1 VVTSNSRWSFA
12 ALAVVFA
19 LLLWSLAFACYI
31 APGVATG
38 QQRAQD
44 TVYLLTTVAVGF
56 ALSCGFCGVV
66 TGLLRRVSERWRM
79 GLAAALL
86 VALILLHATIDLMMI
101 EHYLKAKVVLPDG
114 ARVSGQ
120 GLLFLNNLLM
130 LSPVY
135 LMYAVGLGFGL
146 SMRAVH
152 ERERRLAAA
161 LAEAQTA
168 QLAALR
174 LQINPHFLFNSL
186 NAVMS
191 LVGSGRNRDAEV
203 VVSRLAEFFR
213 ATLASE
219 PNAMASLEDELD
231 VVGAYL
237 EIEAARFG
245 ERLRVDIELPEG
257 LAGASVPHFLLQPL
271 VENAIKHGVAPSK
284 RPVTL
289 TVSAAAPNGRLR
301 LMVADDGAG
310 GAPGTAGEGV
320 GLRNV
325 AGRLKAHYGA
335 GAAVRAERLP
345 RGFRVELDLP
355 LAFVSEGR

>member
-1 VVTSNSRWSFA
+1 MTSNSRWSFT

-31 APGVATG
+31 APGIATG
-38 QQRAQD
+38 RQRDQD
-44 TVYLLTTVAVGF
+44 TLYLIVTVALGF
-56 ALSCGFCGVV
+56 VFSCGFCRMV
-66 TGLLRRVSERWRM
+66 TGPLRSFSGRSRM
-79 GLAAALL
+79 GVAAAVLA
-86 VALILLHATIDLMMI
+86 ALILAHAMIDLMMI
-101 EHYLKAKVVLPDG
+101 EHYLKAKVVLPDE

-146 SMRAVH
+146 SMRAIH

-168 QLAALR
+168 QLAMLR

-219 PNAMASLEDELD
+219 PNAMTSLEDELD
-231 VVGAYL
+231 VLGAYL

-245 ERLRVDIELPEG
+245 DRLRVAIDLPDS
-257 LAGASVPHFLLQPL
+257 LADASVPHFLLQPI

-289 TVSAAAPNGRLR
+289 SVSATAPGGRLR
-301 LMVADDGAG
+301 LMVEDDGAG
-310 GAPGTAGEGV
+310 GAPGAAGEGV

-325 AGRLKAHYGA
+325 AARLRAHYGA
-335 GAAVRAERLP
+335 GATLRSERLT

-355 LAFVSEGR
+355 LAFVSERR